1 MLEGFV
7 IDQLRKS
14 VAPRA
19 RQAGGVYHVE
29 YGRPFKAVSV
39 AAWLVL
45 LVSFIIC
52 LDPSTKIEPL
62 AVPVI
67 IGMFLALALFL
78 HSEFFFVRIT
88 YGDPGVNV
96 YSRWGDHRRI
106 AWGQIASVHFSK
118 LSQNY
123 VVQVRGEDPFT
134 FNPFMSGYGSLLEE
148 LQKKGAVLQ

>member
-7 IDQLRKS
+7 IEQLRKS

-19 RQAGGVYHVE
+19 RQAGGTYHVE

-45 LVSFIIC
+45 LASIMVC
-52 LDPSTKIEPL
+52 LHPSTKIEPL
-62 AVPVI
+62 AVPVV

-78 HSEFFFVRIT
+78 HSEFFLVSIT

-96 YSRWGDHRRI
+96 YSRWGGHRGI

-118 LSQNY
+118 LGQNY
-123 VVQVRGEDPFT
+123 VVEVRDGEPFT